1 MVTLQEKGPSIALA
15 GEGMDNVC
23 GETLQLVSNYVKA
36 VHGRP
41 VGTFGNVCYGA
52 PMNRYVFLLGREAA
66 LGAAEVVATGRFSS
80 IDAAASGGE
89 VLVASTD
96 VALENPQAFLDRIGG
111 TVKLA
116 EVVVEVAGQPSLDD
130 LLALLPSEGKVHF
143 GISWYGGQVPDLEKL
158 GRQLKSALQA
168 RDRSAR
174 FVSSRS
180 NPLSSVIVRTQKL
193 LGQRGCELDVVQ
205 GNGMPT
211 LLCRTLAAQNFIEY
225 GRRDAGRPSRNINR
239 GMLPPKV
246 AQVLLNLAQVKPGDT
261 VLDPFCGTGTV
272 LQEALVMGAGRAIG
286 RDVDDDAVEEATE
299 NLSWLPRRA
308 QVTGTWEVYRHDARQ
323 VDRKLADGSIDAVV
337 TEPLL
342 GPLRPPR
349 QHEAVLRLVG
359 ELQQLY
365 RASFVAAAAALKPG
379 GRLVAV
385 LPVIGE
391 VSSADLGGLP
401 NLSPISL
408 LPQDLA
414 ARFGLDIGQRIVYRR
429 PGQAVGR
436 AVVAYEKAGL

>member
-1 MVTLQEKGPSIALA
+1 
-15 GEGMDNVC
+15 
-23 GETLQLVSNYVKA
+23 
-36 VHGRP
+36 
-41 VGTFGNVCYGA
+41 
-52 PMNRYVFLLGREAA
+52 MNRYVFLLGREAA
-66 LGAAEVVATGRFSS
+66 LGAAEVIATGRFSS

-96 VALENPQAFLDRIGG
+96 TALENPQAFLDRIGG

-116 EVVVEVAGQPSLDD
+116 GVVSEVEGQPSLED
-130 LLALLPSEGKVHF
+130 LLALLPGEGKVHF

-158 GRQLKSALQA
+158 GRQMKAALQA
-168 RDRSAR
+168 QDRSAR

-193 LGQRGCELDVVQ
+193 LGARGCEIIVAILNGGDV
-205 GNGMPT
+205 GSRRAST
-211 LLCRTLAAQNFIEY
+211 LLGRTIAAQNFIEY

-272 LQEALVMGAGRAIG
+272 LQEALVMGAGKAIG

-308 QVTGTWEVYRHDARQ
+308 QVAGTWEVYRHDARQ
-323 VDRKLADGSIDAVV
+323 ADRKLQDGSIDAVV

-349 QHEAVLRLVG
+349 QHEAVVKLVG

-401 NLSPISL
+401 GLSSVSL

-414 ARFGLDIGQRIVYRR
+414 ARFGIDVGQRLVYRR

-436 AVVAYEKAGL
+436 AVVVFEKNL